1 MQHTTEA
8 NLRISQLA
16 SEFGLNPKT
25 IRYYEEIGL
34 LSARK
39 RSEAGYRLYGGA
51 DRERL
56 AFIQKAKAIGL
67 SLTEIRELLTLRSK
81 GKQPCEHVVELLAQ
95 KLMAVDSQLRALE
108 AFRAELLSLQDEA
121 AETRDAE
128 GCVCGIAD
136 PGGQW
141 GYSAKDILSRADR
154 ARRGSGRGGR
164 ARPLAA

>member
-34 LSARK
+34 LSAPK
-39 RSEAGYRLYGGA
+39 RSEAGYRLYGSP

-128 GCVCGIAD
+128 GCVCGIIEQHD
-136 PGGQW
+136 PACFLPSLPSFPG
-141 GYSAKDILSRADR
+141 
-154 ARRGSGRGGR
+154 
-164 ARPLAA
+164 

>member
-34 LSARK
+34 LSAPK
-39 RSEAGYRLYGGA
+39 RSVAGYRLYGSS

-81 GKQPCEHVVELLAQ
+81 GEQPCEHVVELLAQ

-108 AFRAELLSLQDEA
+108 AFRAELLSLQ
-121 AETRDAE
+121 
-128 GCVCGIAD
+128 
-136 PGGQW
+136 
-141 GYSAKDILSRADR
+141 
-154 ARRGSGRGGR
+154 
-164 ARPLAA
+164 